1 VCEREGRG
9 KGSGSGIGRGE
20 ERERKEKGL
29 QYFLTP
35 PVSSIFEKYAWVA
48 RR

>member
-1 VCEREGRG
+1 VRERGEREGKWKWDRE
-9 KGSGSGIGRGE
+9 GE

-35 PVSSIFEKYAWVA
+35 PVSSVF
-48 RR
+48 